1 MIIRSLWKWTEK
13 KYIAVNKY
21 SIIDAKQKLTL
32 QWCWD
37 NHDSK
42 SINI

>member
-1 MIIRSLWKWTEK
+1 MIIRSLWKWTGK

-32 QWCWD
+32 QWCVHEKLRQPWQ
-37 NHDSK
+37 
-42 SINI
+42 